1 MNIILITWTYECEDG
16 QATKPDIKIIFMLP
30 ATLKTPRFIYWPLLN
45 VKNEVQVKASKFL
58 STDWL
63 IFTAV
68 SLYWILKWMT
78 VHYVWSAKLEGSE
91 PEVFLMFKVWSVIWF
106 DLLVDLTWLVCFW
119 LFWLFMFWEISSF
132 IILQYFNLKLS

>member
-1 MNIILITWTYECEDG
+1 
-16 QATKPDIKIIFMLP
+16 MLP

-78 VHYVWSAKLEGSE
+78 EHYMWSAKLEGSE
-91 PEVFLMFKVWSVIWF
+91 PEVFLMFKVWSVISWL
-106 DLLVDLTWLVCFW
+106 DLAGLLLVVLVVYVLGNLYFYYSAV
-119 LFWLFMFWEISSF
+119 FQFE
-132 IILQYFNLKLS
+132 IILANTGNFLIFILLYFSTLPLLNFKFWFH